1 VAYELSDLEAGGIG
15 ELRSDGA
22 VLAVLALL
30 LSAAVAATVEPS
42 GTTSMVVWE
51 NTWAAPFASAV
62 RRCGGQLVASGRF
75 SAPALM
81 TAIDIAEKEPEVHR
95 AAAVVVT

>member
-1 VAYELSDLEAGGIG
+1 MAYELSDLEAGGIG
-15 ELRSDGA
+15 ERRSDGA
-22 VLAVLALL
+22 VLALL
-30 LSAAVAATVEPS
+30 LSVAVAATVEPS

-81 TAIDIAEKEPEVHR
+81 TAIDIAKNG
-95 AAAVVVT
+95 A